1 MKARVSVAITGVVD
15 EDTFCECQRV
25 DDVHAART
33 RVVRCVGWYVCV
45 WGGGGGGGGGGW
57 GGWGGGGGGGGGAPA
72 PRPAGTRR
80 LSDAWP
86 LSDELVVVT
95 APTDSAANG
104 VCDTANEDHCKHND

>member
-45 WGGGGGGGGGGW
+45 CVWGGGGEEE
-57 GGWGGGGGGGGGAPA
+57 
-72 PRPAGTRR
+72 GTRR